1 MKFGFRAPS
10 LKKRIS
16 DRTSPTRLIKNY
28 LGLKAPKGMGWLTNP
43 KKAAYNKVYDK
54 TTKGCLSIF
63 IVPLI
68 FAYLISSFFSCSTS
82 TEHSIEKP
90 NIPTDVECHITKNV
104 IDKGDDRYLIN
115 VEINKV
121 VDERTIKSISDY
133 IKSTN
138 TAASNMRMFFMIK
151 GVGRGAWARVDY
163 LPDYE
168 LDILGPTAQESKN
181 LEDAS
186 IQDINEAEIIGK
198 WKDLT
203 SFSVRTLIIYK
214 KEKKLFI
221 RWFYEDKSYDDVNL
235 KKQND
240 KYKVVNRNGY
250 DEWYVIESNGN
261 LGTYS
266 CKGKFSEAAPI
277 K

>member
-1 MKFGFRAPS
+1 MKFGFRTPS

-16 DRTSPTRLIKNY
+16 ARTSTTRIIKNS

-43 KKAAYNKVYDK
+43 KKAAYNKVYNK

-63 IVPLI
+63 ILPIILTYSLV
-68 FAYLISSFFSCSTS
+68 AFFSCGTS
-82 TEHSIEKP
+82 TDNSSDIPNLPTGIEY
-90 NIPTDVECHITKNV
+90 HITKNV

-121 VDERTIKSISDY
+121 VDEATIKLISDY
-133 IKSTN
+133 IKATN
-138 TAASNMRMFFMIK
+138 TDASNMRMFFAIK

-163 LPDYE
+163 LPNYE
-168 LDILGPTAQESKN
+168 LDMLGPTVQENNN

-186 IQDINEAEIIGK
+186 VKDIKDAEIIGK

-214 KEKKLFI
+214 IGEKLFI

-240 KYKVVNRNGY
+240 KYNVVNRNGY

-266 CKGKFSEAAPI
+266 SKGKFSEATPI